1 MSYNLFLD
9 DIRDPRD
16 AYIYP
21 RRDENKIILDS
32 KRLLCMSN
40 IPESDWVVVR
50 SYNEFID
57 IVRERGLPDVVSFDH
72 DLHVEHIEHYFKV
85 TVPTGIIEYD
95 NLKHKTGK
103 HCAEFLI
110 DKWNKSTKINTP
122 VTYIHSANIYGAE
135 EIKKVLA
142 KLTQ

>member
-1 MSYNLFLD
+1 
-9 DIRDPRD
+9 
-16 AYIYP
+16 
-21 RRDENKIILDS
+21 
-32 KRLLCMSN
+32 
-40 IPESDWVVVR
+40 
-50 SYNEFID
+50 
-57 IVRERGLPDVVSFDH
+57 
-72 DLHVEHIEHYFKV
+72 
-85 TVPTGIIEYD
+85 VPTGIIEYG

-110 DKWNKSTKINTP
+110 DKWTKSTKINTP